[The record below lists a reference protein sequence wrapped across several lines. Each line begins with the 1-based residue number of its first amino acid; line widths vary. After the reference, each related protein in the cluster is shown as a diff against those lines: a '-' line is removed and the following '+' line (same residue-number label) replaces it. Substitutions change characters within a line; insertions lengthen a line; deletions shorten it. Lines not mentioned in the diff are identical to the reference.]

1 MASTNLA
8 VRGRFDT
15 LRSLGFASIGGGY
28 MGIGTAFAHPV
39 KLLKIINLTDAN
51 LIVSYDGVNN
61 QDIVTANGGV
71 IYDISANKADPAGT
85 FQLSVG
91 DRVYVMEE
99 TSAPTLGNVYVV
111 VVYASEN

>member
-1 MASTNLA
+1 MITF
-8 VRGRFDT
+8 V
-15 LRSLGFASIGGGY
+15 GFKRKTQPGQLEKGHFGSGVGS
-28 MGIGTAFAHPV
+28 AFAYPI
-39 KLLKIINLTDAN
+39 KLLKIVNLTNAN

-61 QDIVTANGGV
+61 QDIVTANGGC
-71 IYDISANKADPAGT
+71 IYDVAANKADPAGT

-99 TSAPTLGNVYVV
+99 TSAPTSGNVYVV

>member
-1 MASTNLA
+1 MAVTNLA
-8 VRGRFDT
+8 TRGKFDT
-15 LRSLGFASIGGGY
+15 MRSLSYSSIGSGF
-28 MGIGTAFAHPV
+28 MGVGTAFEYPV
-39 KLLKIINLTDAN
+39 KLLKIINLTNAN
-51 LIVSYDGVNN
+51 LIVSYNGVNN

-71 IYDISANKADPAGT
+71 IYDVAANKADPAGS

-99 TSAPTLGNVYVV
+99 TSAPTSGNVYVV

>member
-8 VRGRFDT
+8 TRGRFDT
-15 LRSLGFASIGGGY
+15 MRSLGFASIGAGF
-28 MGIGTAFAHPV
+28 MGVGSAFAYPI
-39 KLLKIINLTDAN
+39 KLLKIVNLTNAN

-61 QDIVTANGGV
+61 QDIVTANGGC
-71 IYDISANKADPAGT
+71 IYDVAANKADPAGT

-99 TSAPTLGNVYVV
+99 TSAPTSGNVYVV